1 VRATGTTFSPEQWD
15 GESLMFSFHTNHT
28 GDVMKKVILA
38 VLALAF
44 ALFLALPNLSWAQE
58 DIYKAKCAG
67 CHGADGKGTAAGQ
80 KMGAP
85 AFSAPTVQKMSDTEI
100 ADFIEN
106 GGPQKKA
113 THAFANKGVSAADA
127 AKLAAYVKTLK

>member
-1 VRATGTTFSPEQWD
+1 
-15 GESLMFSFHTNHT
+15 
-28 GDVMKKVILA
+28 MKKVILA
-38 VLALAF
+38 VLVIAVG
-44 ALFLALPNLSWAQE
+44 LFLVLPNLAWAQQ

-67 CHGADGKGTAAGQ
+67 CHGPDGKGTAAGK

-85 AFSAPTVQKMSDTEI
+85 EFSSDKVQKASDADL

-113 THAFANKGVSAADA
+113 SHAFAGKGVSPADA

>member
-1 VRATGTTFSPEQWD
+1 
-15 GESLMFSFHTNHT
+15 
-28 GDVMKKVILA
+28 MKKVILA
-38 VLALAF
+38 VLLLAF
-44 ALFLALPNLSWAQE
+44 ALFLVLPSLSWAQSPA
-58 DIYKAKCAG
+58 DLYKAKCAA
-67 CHGADGKGTAAGQ
+67 CHGADGKGTAAGK

-85 AFSAPTVQKMSDTEI
+85 EFSSAAVQKMPDSEI

-113 THAFANKGVSAADA
+113 SHAFANKGVSAGDA

>member
-1 VRATGTTFSPEQWD
+1 
-15 GESLMFSFHTNHT
+15 
-28 GDVMKKVILA
+28 MKKVILA
-38 VLALAF
+38 VLLLAF
-44 ALFLALPNLSWAQE
+44 ALFLVLPSLSWAQGPA

-80 KMGAP
+80 KMGAQ
-85 AFSAPTVQKMSDTEI
+85 AFSSPAVQKMSDAAI

-113 THAFANKGVSAADA
+113 SHAFANKGVSAADA
-127 AKLAAYVKTLK
+127 TALAAYVKTLK

>member
-1 VRATGTTFSPEQWD
+1 
-15 GESLMFSFHTNHT
+15 
-28 GDVMKKVILA
+28 MKKVILA
-38 VLALAF
+38 VMITAV
-44 ALFLALPNLSWAQE
+44 ALFLILPNLSWAQE
-58 DIYKAKCAG
+58 DIYKAKCVG

-85 AFSAPTVQKMSDTEI
+85 AFSSDKVQKASGADL

-113 THAFANKGVSAADA
+113 SHAFATKGVSAADA
-127 AKLAAYVKTLK
+127 TKLAAYIKALGK

>member
-1 VRATGTTFSPEQWD
+1 
-15 GESLMFSFHTNHT
+15 
-28 GDVMKKVILA
+28 MKKVILA

-44 ALFLALPNLSWAQE
+44 ALFFALPNLSWAQE
-58 DIYKAKCAG
+58 DVYKAKCAG

-85 AFSAPTVQKMSDTEI
+85 AFSSPTVQKASDAEL

-113 THAFANKGVSAADA
+113 MHAFANKGVSAADA
-127 AKLAAYVKTLK
+127 AKLAAYVKSLK

>member
-1 VRATGTTFSPEQWD
+1 
-15 GESLMFSFHTNHT
+15 
-28 GDVMKKVILA
+28 MKKVILA

-58 DIYKAKCAG
+58 EVYKAKCAA

-80 KMGAP
+80 KMGAQ
-85 AFSAPTVQKMSDTEI
+85 AFSAPAVQKMSDAEI
-100 ADFIEN
+100 VDFIEN

-113 THAFANKGVSAADA
+113 SHAFANKGVSAADA
-127 AKLAAYVKTLK
+127 VKLAAYVKTLK

>member
-1 VRATGTTFSPEQWD
+1 
-15 GESLMFSFHTNHT
+15 
-28 GDVMKKVILA
+28 MKKVILA

-58 DIYKAKCAG
+58 DLYKAKCAG
-67 CHGADGKGTAAGQ
+67 CHGADGKGTAAGL
-80 KMGAP
+80 KMGAQ
-85 AFSAPTVQKMSDTEI
+85 AFSAPTVQKMSDAEV

>member
-1 VRATGTTFSPEQWD
+1 
-15 GESLMFSFHTNHT
+15 
-28 GDVMKKVILA
+28 MKKVILA
-38 VLALAF
+38 ILVLAF

-58 DIYKAKCAG
+58 DIYKAKCAA
-67 CHGADGKGTAAGQ
+67 CHGADGKGSAAGK

-85 AFSAPTVQKMSDTEI
+85 EFSSAAVQGASNAQL

-113 THAFANKGVSAADA
+113 SHAYANKGVTPADA
-127 AKLAAYVKTLK
+127 TKLAAYVKTLK

>member
-1 VRATGTTFSPEQWD
+1 
-15 GESLMFSFHTNHT
+15 
-28 GDVMKKVILA
+28 MKKVILA
-38 VLALAF
+38 VLLLAF
-44 ALFLALPNLSWAQE
+44 ALFLVLPSLSWAQGPA

-80 KMGAP
+80 KMGAQ
-85 AFSAPTVQKMSDTEI
+85 AFSSPAVQKMSDAEI

-113 THAFANKGVSAADA
+113 SHAFGNKGVSAADA
-127 AKLAAYVKTLK
+127 TALAAYVKTLK

>member
-1 VRATGTTFSPEQWD
+1 
-15 GESLMFSFHTNHT
+15 
-28 GDVMKKVILA
+28 MKKVIFAILL
-38 VLALAF
+38 VALV
-44 ALFLALPNLSWAQE
+44 LFLVLPNLSWAQA

-67 CHGADGKGTAAGQ
+67 CHGADGKVTAAGQ

-85 AFSAPTVQKMSDTEI
+85 AFSSDKVQKASDAEL

-113 THAFANKGVSAADA
+113 SHAFANKGVSQADA
-127 AKLAAYVKTLK
+127 LKLAAYVKAFGK